1 MPGKHVMM
9 ETILTM
15 MAEIAAVIL
24 KLAIPEPLIQL
35 LEASEL
41 LFEEMGSE

>member
-9 ETILTM
+9 EIILTM

-24 KLAIPEPLIQL
+24 KLATPEPLTQPL
-35 LEASEL
+35 GASEL
-41 LFEEMGSE
+41 LFEEMGLE